1 MSFIWRGMTI
11 FEKNFIKIQQQ
22 IFEHFWIYKDEY
34 LRFHVQFIDG
44 VDIFYISNSMSF
56 KSVVFSINDYLR
68 LKPKSSDRLGIF
80 KQSLNHCILNPCR
93 KRCVHGIRVYSHL
106 LLKCGRNYFGIFK
119 QFPNHYVLI

>member
-1 MSFIWRGMTI
+1 MTI

-56 KSVVFSINDYLR
+56 TSVVFSNKD
-68 LKPKSSDRLGIF
+68 
-80 KQSLNHCILNPCR
+80 
-93 KRCVHGIRVYSHL
+93 
-106 LLKCGRNYFGIFK
+106 
-119 QFPNHYVLI
+119 